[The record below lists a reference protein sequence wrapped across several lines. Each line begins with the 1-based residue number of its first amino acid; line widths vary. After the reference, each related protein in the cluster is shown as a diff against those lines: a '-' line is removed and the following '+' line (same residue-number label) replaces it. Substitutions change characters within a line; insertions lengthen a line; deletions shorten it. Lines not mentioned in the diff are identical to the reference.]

1 LTTIDAPVRTR
12 QGRSDYADLSARI
25 REAGLLERRTGYYVA
40 KFALTL
46 GAFAAAWTAFV
57 LIGPSWW
64 QLLSAVVLG
73 VLSTQIAMLG
83 HDAGHKQVTRT
94 RRSSYL
100 IGLLLGN
107 LLVGLSFGWWIDKH
121 NRHHAHPNHEELDP
135 DVAPAGPLVFLP
147 GQAAGRTGVF
157 AWLTRHQAVVFFPIL
172 LLEGLNLH
180 VGSFEA
186 LRNGTVKTKWREGA
200 LLAVHLVA
208 FVAVPFLVLTPG
220 QAVAFLAVHQ
230 AVFGFYMGCSF
241 APNHKGMPALSEED
255 EKDYLRRQV
264 LTSRNI
270 RGGVLTDWTL
280 GGLNYQVEHHLFPSM
295 PRANLR
301 RAQPLVEGF
310 CAERG
315 VRYVETGLFDS
326 YRQVLRH
333 LHDVP
338 GAEVPAAV

>member
-1 LTTIDAPVRTR
+1 VTAVQAPAQTR
-12 QGRSDYADLSARI
+12 RARSDYADLSARI
-25 REAGLLERRTGYYVA
+25 RAAGLLERRTGYYVA

-46 GAFAAAWTAFV
+46 GAFAAAWAAFV

-64 QLLSAVVLG
+64 QLVTAAVLG

-100 IGLLLGN
+100 IGILLGN
-107 LLVGLSFGWWIDKH
+107 LTVGLSFGWWIDKH
-121 NRHHAHPNHEELDP
+121 NRHHAHPNHESLDP
-135 DVAPAGPLVFLP
+135 DVAPAGPLIFLP
-147 GQAAGRTGVF
+147 GQAEGRRGMA
-157 AWLTRHQAVVFFPIL
+157 AWFTRHQAVVFFPIL

-180 VGSFEA
+180 VGSFQA
-186 LRNGTVKTKWREGA
+186 LRDGTVSARWREGS
-200 LLAVHLVA
+200 LLAVHVLA

-220 QAVAFLAVHQ
+220 QAFAFLAVHQ

-241 APNHKGMPALSEED
+241 APNHKGMPPLSEED

-270 RGGVLTDWTL
+270 RGGVLTDWAL

-301 RAQPLVEGF
+301 RAQPLVERF

-315 VRYVETGLFDS
+315 VTYVETGLLDS

-338 GAEVPAAV
+338 LAPAPAAG